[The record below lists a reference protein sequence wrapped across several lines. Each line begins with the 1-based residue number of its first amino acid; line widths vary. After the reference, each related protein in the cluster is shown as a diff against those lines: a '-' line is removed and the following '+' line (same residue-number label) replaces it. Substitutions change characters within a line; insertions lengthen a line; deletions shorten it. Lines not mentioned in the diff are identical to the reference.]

1 MHLKTWTS
9 SDIAL
14 GTRVFLRID
23 GNVPVVRGKAKDGAH
38 GRLQQAIPEIVKLRA
53 HGARIILATHLG
65 DPGGKVDQA
74 FSIVPVAKLLSSK
87 LGRPVRVLPPFRGIE
102 GVVSA
107 DVEREVLGAE
117 AGEILMLENLRF
129 DPGEEENS
137 ATFAQSL
144 ARLADVYVNNAFG
157 VCHRAHASVDAITRE
172 LPSFAGELVMREVR
186 MLEQKH
192 DHPYVVV
199 LGGAKLATKLPLV
212 EHLAES
218 ADVVL
223 VGGALCLPLL
233 HALDRPLPEKVK
245 KDMSPEDVKAAESI
259 LRRYMEKIVLPEDLH
274 IEGTSRVIDI
284 GPKTAELYASKI
296 AGATSVLWNG
306 PMGIIEESG
315 ARAGTKAVAKAIG
328 DASPKSA
335 IVGGGDT
342 VEFLESSD
350 LLKGFTHVSTGGGA
364 MLALLSGEKLPGLE
378 ALRV

>member
-1 MHLKTWTS
+1 MHLRTWTS
-9 SDIAL
+9 HDVTL

-23 GNVPVVRGKAKDGAH
+23 GNVPVVKGKAKDGKH
-38 GRLQQAIPEIVKLRA
+38 GRLQQTIPEIVRLRA

-65 DPGGKVDQA
+65 DPGGKVDKA
-74 FSIVPVAKLLSSK
+74 FSVIPVAKLLSSK
-87 LGRPVRVLPPFRGIE
+87 LGRPVRVLS
-102 GVVSA
+102 GVIGA
-107 DVEREVLGAE
+107 EIEREVLSAD

-129 DPGEEENS
+129 NPGEEENDVS
-137 ATFAQSL
+137 FAKSL

-157 VCHRAHASVDAITRE
+157 VCHRAHASVDAITHE
-172 LPSFAGELVMREVR
+172 LPSFAGELVVKEVKT
-186 MLEQKH
+186 LEKKH
-192 DHPYVVV
+192 EHPYVVV

-218 ADVVL
+218 ADTVL

-233 HALDRPLPEKVK
+233 HALDRPLPAKVK
-245 KDMSPEDVKAAESI
+245 AEMKPEDLKAAQKI
-259 LRRYMEKIVLPEDLH
+259 LLKYMEKIILPEDLH

-284 GPKTAELYASKI
+284 GPKTAELYAAKI
-296 AGATSVLWNG
+296 ADATSVLWNG

-315 ARAGTKAVAKAIG
+315 ARAGTKAIAKAVG
-328 DASPKSA
+328 VSSPNSA

-350 LLKGFTHVSTGGGA
+350 LLHGFTHVSTGGGA

-378 ALRV
+378 ALKA